1 MVLRPLV
8 VVSGSLRHEHG
19 VTLPALV
26 DGASVPL
33 CGHVVDK
40 TTLRLKRLAAL
51 SALEVVLCFQV
62 QLQLRD
68 SSETVAAILACRP
81 MPFVGHVLDDL
92 LMVQEL
98 GATSVAFVK
107 RAVDDT
113 LRGTTRG

>member
-1 MVLRPLV
+1 MVFRPLV

-51 SALEVVLCFQV
+51 GALEVVLCFQV